1 MNEDEEDIEIMLL
14 ENEDNSKTNQ
24 VPQKDHHD
32 SNINESKEETIKESP
47 ISKKEKYD
55 NFGSNEI
62 FILFFSLDCI
72 ELVDIIRCI
81 DDDLLRE
88 FYMFLLIYLNEGNDF
103 SIIYEFL
110 ERKAQFHLIQ
120 KYKFY
125 CNYLIKRDESTKV
138 ENIYLEEKTRLNSM
152 IEYIIIK
159 LVIHHI

>member
-1 MNEDEEDIEIMLL
+1 LNEDEEDVEKFIL
-14 ENEDNSKTNQ
+14 ENGDASNTNQ
-24 VPQKDHHD
+24 VPQKENQE
-32 SNINESKEETIKESP
+32 SNLNESKEETIKESP

-72 ELVDIIRCI
+72 EIVDIIRCI
-81 DDDLLRE
+81 DDELLRE
-88 FYMFLLIYLNEGNDF
+88 FYMFLLIYLHEGNDF

-125 CNYLIKRDESTKV
+125 CNYLIKRDESTKA
-138 ENIYLEEKTRLNSM
+138 ENIYLDEKTRFNSM
-152 IEYIIIK
+152 IKYI
-159 LVIHHI
+159 